1 MKGIILIRKF
11 NTKTLLL
18 SSALIAG
25 LVFTTSNQVKAD
37 TTDTGDNTN
46 VLQISHND
54 ATVPAKAS
62 ISPVASHDNQTLRQV
77 AAANNASLEVLEKL
91 NDNID
96 PDVPIKNG
104 TPLYLPQNSNLF
116 AQENDAVPHSLYV
129 KYWSHLS
136 PANRR
141 AKAWIAQRES
151 GGSYTARNGSVYGRY
166 QLSLSYLHGDLSK
179 TNQERTANRYVKQRY
194 GSWVNAKKFW
204 LAHNWY

>member
-1 MKGIILIRKF
+1 MRKF
-11 NTKTLLL
+11 SRKSFLL

-25 LVFTTSNQVKAD
+25 AIFAIDSQVKAD
-37 TTDTGDNTN
+37 TTDNGNIGNTN
-46 VLQISHND
+46 VLQIGHND
-54 ATVPAKAS
+54 TTIITKAS
-62 ISPVASHDNQTLRQV
+62 ISPVASRDNQTLRQV
-77 AAANNASLEVLEKL
+77 AASNNASLEILEKL
-91 NDNID
+91 NNNID
-96 PDVPIKNG
+96 PDTPIKNG

-136 PANRR
+136 HANLR

-166 QLSLSYLHGDLSK
+166 QLSLSYLHGNLSPA
-179 TNQERTANRYVKQRY
+179 NQERTANQYVKGRY
-194 GSWVNAKKFW
+194 GSLVNAKKFW

>member
-1 MKGIILIRKF
+1 MG
-11 NTKTLLL
+11 
-18 SSALIAG
+18 
-25 LVFTTSNQVKAD
+25 NQVEAD
-37 TTDTGDNTN
+37 TIENGKAADTNA
-46 VLQISHND
+46 LQIGHND
-54 ATVPAKAS
+54 TVVPIKTS

-77 AAANNASLEVLEKL
+77 AEANNTSLIVLEKL
-91 NDNID
+91 NDNIK
-96 PDVPIKNG
+96 PDDPIKNG

-166 QLSLSYLHGDLSK
+166 QLSLGYLHGNLSPA
-179 TNQERTANRYVKQRY
+179 NQERTANRYVKGRY

>member
-1 MKGIILIRKF
+1 MKIF
-11 NTKTLLL
+11 NKKNLLL
-18 SSALIAG
+18 SSAVVAG
-25 LVFTTSNQVKAD
+25 MLFTVGTKAVQAD
-37 TTDTGDNTN
+37 TTDSSQQATTNTLKVNTN
-46 VLQISHND
+46 TI
-54 ATVPAKAS
+54 VPDKNL
-62 ISPVASHDNQTLRQV
+62 IMPVASRDNQTLRQV
-77 AAANNASLEVLEKL
+77 AEANNTSLAVLEKL
-91 NDNID
+91 NDNIK
-96 PDVPIKNG
+96 PDDPIKNG

-166 QLSLSYLHGDLSK
+166 QLSLGYLHGNLSPA
-179 TNQERTANRYVKQRY
+179 NQERTANRYVKGRY

>member
-1 MKGIILIRKF
+1 MRICG
-11 NTKTLLL
+11 KTGLLL
-18 SSALIAG
+18 SSAIIAG
-25 LVFTTSNQVKAD
+25 AIFVMGNQVKAD
-37 TTDTGDNTN
+37 TIENGKAADTNA
-46 VLQISHND
+46 LQIGHND
-54 ATVPAKAS
+54 TVVPIKTS

-77 AAANNASLEVLEKL
+77 AEANNTSLAVLEKL
-91 NDNID
+91 NDNIK
-96 PDVPIKNG
+96 PDDPIKNG

-166 QLSLSYLHGDLSK
+166 QLSLGYLHGNLSPA
-179 TNQERTANRYVKQRY
+179 TQARPANRYVKGRY

>member
-1 MKGIILIRKF
+1 M
-11 NTKTLLL
+11 
-18 SSALIAG
+18 
-25 LVFTTSNQVKAD
+25 
-37 TTDTGDNTN
+37 
-46 VLQISHND
+46 
-54 ATVPAKAS
+54 
-62 ISPVASHDNQTLRQV
+62 
-77 AAANNASLEVLEKL
+77 
-91 NDNID
+91 
-96 PDVPIKNG
+96 
-104 TPLYLPQNSNLF
+104 YLPQNSNLF

-166 QLSLSYLHGDLSK
+166 QLSLGYLHGNLSPA
-179 TNQERTANRYVKQRY
+179 NQERTANRYVKGRY

>member
-1 MKGIILIRKF
+1 MQIGH
-11 NTKTLLL
+11 N
-18 SSALIAG
+18 
-25 LVFTTSNQVKAD
+25 D
-37 TTDTGDNTN
+37 TTIIT
-46 VLQISHND
+46 
-54 ATVPAKAS
+54 KAS
-62 ISPVASHDNQTLRQV
+62 ISPVASRDNQTLRQV
-77 AAANNASLEVLEKL
+77 AASNNASLEILEKL
-91 NDNID
+91 NNNID
-96 PDVPIKNG
+96 PDTPIKNG

-166 QLSLSYLHGDLSK
+166 QLSLSYLHGNLSPA
-179 TNQERTANRYVKQRY
+179 NQERTANQYVKGRY

>member
-1 MKGIILIRKF
+1 MKICG
-11 NTKTLLL
+11 KTGLLL
-18 SSALIAG
+18 SSAIIAG
-25 LVFTTSNQVKAD
+25 AIFVMGNQVKAD
-37 TTDTGDNTN
+37 TIENGKAADTNA
-46 VLQISHND
+46 LQIGHND
-54 ATVPAKAS
+54 TVVPIKTS

-77 AAANNASLEVLEKL
+77 AEANNTSLAVLEKL
-91 NDNID
+91 NDNIK
-96 PDVPIKNG
+96 PDDPIKYG

-166 QLSLSYLHGDLSK
+166 QLSLGYLHGNLSPA
-179 TNQERTANRYVKQRY
+179 NQERTANRYVKGRY